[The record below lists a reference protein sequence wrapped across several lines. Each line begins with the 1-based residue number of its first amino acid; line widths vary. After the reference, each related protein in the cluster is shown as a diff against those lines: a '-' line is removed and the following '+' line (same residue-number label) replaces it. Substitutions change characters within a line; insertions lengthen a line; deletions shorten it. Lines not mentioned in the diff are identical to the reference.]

1 MGEVADRIRDYLQS
15 DLRLHRRVTLAD
27 DTPLLDGLVD
37 SLQVMRII
45 AFVEERF
52 EVRLDV
58 AEVTEENFATI
69 ATIEAL
75 VEGKRG

>member
-1 MGEVADRIRDYLQS
+1 MGEVADRIREYLQS
-15 DLRLHRRVTLAD
+15 DLRLHRRVALAD

-52 EVRLDV
+52 AIRLDV
-58 AEVTEENFATI
+58 AEVTEENFGTI
-69 ATIEAL
+69 AAIERL
-75 VEGKRG
+75 VEGKRA